1 MKGHIEGEEKV
12 GREIQKAADVREDL
26 NAKGLSEKAKT
37 LRSSNIEIERATD
50 NEIKNL
56 EKET

>member
-1 MKGHIEGEEKV
+1 MKGNVDAEEKV
-12 GREIQKAADVREDL
+12 RREIQKAADIREDL

-37 LRSSNIEIERATD
+37 LRSSNIEIERNTET
-50 NEIKNL
+50 EIKNL